1 MVKKQIGLAK
11 MDKTTQISDNNLY
24 FNKHIEKCLSMVFH
38 HEQVQQI
45 VEVIKKVQKEYISNK
60 ETQDQEP

>member
-1 MVKKQIGLAK
+1 
-11 MDKTTQISDNNLY
+11 MDKATQINDKNLY

-38 HEQVQQI
+38 NEQVRQI
-45 VEVIKKVQKEYISNK
+45 VEVIKKVQKEYVSNK